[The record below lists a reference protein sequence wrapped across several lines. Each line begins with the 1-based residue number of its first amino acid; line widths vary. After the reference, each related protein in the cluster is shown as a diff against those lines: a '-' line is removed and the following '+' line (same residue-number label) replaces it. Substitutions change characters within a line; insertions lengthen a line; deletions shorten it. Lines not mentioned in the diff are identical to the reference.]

1 MSLLVTAYL
10 LMLVSILFAIRQEG
24 KRVWHSGAVAHKE
37 YYFVNHKV
45 AGIVYWHDGSPLFD
59 AECAGGGDESSIGVW
74 DNLASAKSD
83 VETNCGK
90 TCLTSQR

>member
-1 MSLLVTAYL
+1 VLTAAVL
-10 LMLVSILFAIRQEG
+10 FLAGSIILAVRQSG
-24 KRVWHSGAVAHKE
+24 KGTWRSESVAHKE